1 MAEIPEVPP
10 FPGFLESS
18 AKLRWEAQVATV
30 AGSLGR
36 LPQADTVLSCRSG
49 GAWVEASVDPA
60 SEAGG
65 MTTGHEIT
73 LNLQTWSCVA
83 VLFLSE
89 YLSQE

>member
-1 MAEIPEVPP
+1 MGHVVYESLLVGWCWDMAEIPEVPP

-65 MTTGHEIT
+65 TAF
-73 LNLQTWSCVA
+73 N
-83 VLFLSE
+83 
-89 YLSQE
+89 